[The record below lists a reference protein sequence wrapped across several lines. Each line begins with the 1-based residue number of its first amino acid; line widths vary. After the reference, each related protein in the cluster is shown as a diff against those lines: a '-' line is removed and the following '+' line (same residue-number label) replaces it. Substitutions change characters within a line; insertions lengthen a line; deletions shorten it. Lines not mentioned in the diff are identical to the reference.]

1 MKLDATI
8 STKKMGLPSH
18 ALFKNRWRVS
28 GQFLM
33 TLGSLLVVIIAFL
46 VSSLILSSDDGLLA
60 VIGLFLLIFLVLFIP
75 ISRYVRPLI
84 EVDAIR
90 YYLEGMEKKLRAW
103 DFCRDDLTDLQR
115 LRNIL
120 STKERKIYLLYLFRT
135 SFILSEMEK
144 REEAKTQF
152 YWGDNRCEFR
162 H

>member
-1 MKLDATI
+1 MKRDVTT
-8 STKKMGLPSH
+8 SGKKMGLPSH

-33 TLGSLLVVIIAFL
+33 TIGSLLVVIIAFL
-46 VSSLILSSDDGLLA
+46 VSSMILSSDNGLLA
-60 VIGLFLLIFLVLFIP
+60 VIGLFLLVFLVLFIP

-103 DFCRDDLTDLQR
+103 DFCRDDLMDLKR

-120 STKERKIYLLYLFRT
+120 TRKERKIYLLYLFRT
-135 SFILSEMEK
+135 SFILTEMEK

-152 YWGDNRCEFR
+152 YWGDNRCEVR